1 MYTHNNITLENFETL
16 WLNASRKPDR
26 ERNTCRANMHLRGVE
41 TESQDHPAI
50 YEENNKSGTSTMAEN

>member
-1 MYTHNNITLENFETL
+1 MQAENLTVKEIH
-16 WLNASRKPDR
+16 AGQI
-26 ERNTCRANMHLRGVE
+26 CILRGVE